1 MTQRGFNPEVA
12 VQTEILYDSEKLCNY
27 TPIEY

>member
-12 VQTEILYDSEKLCNY
+12 VQTEICMTQIKLCNY
-27 TPIEY
+27 TQIEY